1 MKKMKIKSVTQ
12 RVKNVSQ
19 PFGGYVPKKL
29 FVHEKYEDYNKVI
42 AVDRGVATI

>member
-1 MKKMKIKSVTQ
+1 MKIKSVTQ

-29 FVHEKYEDYNKVI
+29 FVREKYEDYNKVI